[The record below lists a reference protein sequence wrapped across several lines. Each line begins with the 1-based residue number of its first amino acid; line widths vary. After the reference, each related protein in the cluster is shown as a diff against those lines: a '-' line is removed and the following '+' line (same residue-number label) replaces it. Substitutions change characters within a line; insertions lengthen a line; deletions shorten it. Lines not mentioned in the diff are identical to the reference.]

1 MSQNQ
6 NLEKIEVDSDQQIN
20 EVYIDRFKRKYNL
33 MKNKINSRL
42 KDFDSIDKNDKS
54 KLYEELAFCFLT
66 PQSKAKSADIA
77 IRSLLENNLL
87 FSGKAS
93 EIEQHLKGI
102 RFHIT
107 KSKRLEESRPIFDTF
122 NFDFSNIHL
131 LRENIANSFKGI
143 GMKESS
149 HFLRNIGFGKDIAIL
164 DRHILKNLKRVG
176 VINEIPKTIS
186 RKKYLEMEDK
196 MSNFCNKIGISM
208 AELDLLF
215 WSEETGEI
223 LK

>member
-1 MSQNQ
+1 
-6 NLEKIEVDSDQQIN
+6 VDLDQQTN
-20 EVYIDRFKRKYNL
+20 EVYIERFRRKYEL
-33 MKNKINSRL
+33 MKDKIKSRL
-42 KDFDSIDKNDKS
+42 EDFDSIDKNDKS

-77 IRSLLENNLL
+77 IRSLIKNNLL

-93 EIEQHLKGI
+93 EIEPHLKGI

-107 KSKRLEESRPIFDTF
+107 KSKRLEDSRPIFDQF
-122 NFDFSNIHL
+122 NFDFTNIPL
-131 LRENIANSFKGI
+131 LRDEIANSFKGI
-143 GMKESS
+143 GMKEAS
-149 HFLRNIGFGKDIAIL
+149 HFLRNIGFGKEIAIL

-176 VINEIPKTIS
+176 VIDEIPKTIS
-186 RKKYLEMEDK
+186 RKKYLEMETK